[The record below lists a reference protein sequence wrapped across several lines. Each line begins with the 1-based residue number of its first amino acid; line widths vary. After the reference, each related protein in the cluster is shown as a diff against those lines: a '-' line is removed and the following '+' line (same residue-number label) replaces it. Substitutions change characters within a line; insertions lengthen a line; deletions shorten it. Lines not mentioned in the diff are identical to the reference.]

1 MFAQDKISDTMN
13 GILISLLFAMSAMYI
28 GNTPF
33 FIKSGISPLIVAIF
47 MGVIY
52 ANTLRHK
59 LPSDW
64 IPGIQF
70 TAKQVL
76 RAAIVLFGFRLSFG
90 DIINLGWQTIVFDA
104 GVVAS
109 TLLISVY
116 VGTKFLKLDK
126 DASLLIGSGSAI
138 CGAAAVMATDGT
150 LRNVES
156 YKAAAA
162 IATVVLFG
170 SISMV
175 LYPFLYE
182 HGWLAMSVRQ
192 YGIWSG
198 STIHEVAQ
206 VVAAGN
212 VVNTNAA
219 ADAVLVKMGRVL
231 LLAPAL
237 IAMGCLVNKCA
248 KNTCSTDTKKTP
260 KQPVVPAFILYF
272 IAAVAINSMH
282 IVPEALVKPINQL
295 DQFLLVSAMAAL
307 GIETTWAK
315 MKLAGTRSFILAG
328 ILFIWLS
335 VGGFFAVKFFFQ

>member
-1 MFAQDKISDTMN
+1 MFTQDKIGDTLN
-13 GILISLLFAMSAMYI
+13 GILISVLFAMSAMYV
-28 GNTPF
+28 GATPF
-33 FIKSGISPLIVAIF
+33 FAANGVSPLILAIF
-47 MGVIY
+47 MGVLY

-59 LPSDW
+59 LPDYW

-76 RAAIVLFGFRLSFG
+76 RAAIILFGFRLSFG
-90 DIINLGWQTIVFDA
+90 DIIGLGWQTLVFDA
-104 GVVAS
+104 GVIAS
-109 TLLISVY
+109 TLFLSWYI
-116 VGTKFLKLDK
+116 GTKFLKLDK

-162 IATVVLFG
+162 VATVVLFG
-170 SISMV
+170 SVAMV
-175 LYPFLYE
+175 IYPYLYA
-182 HGWLAMSVRQ
+182 HGWLALSVRQ
-192 YGIWSG
+192 YGIWAG
-198 STIHEVAQ
+198 GTIHEVAQ

-212 VVNTNAA
+212 VVGTKAA
-219 ADAVLVKMGRVL
+219 TDAVLVKMGRVL

-237 IAMGCLVNKCA
+237 IAMGCLITKCA
-248 KNTCSTDTKKTP
+248 KSAEVTTIK

-272 IAAVAINSMH
+272 IAAVAVHSMN
-282 IVPEALVKPINQL
+282 IVPVPIVGIINQL

-315 MKLAGTRSFILAG
+315 MKLAGTRSFILGG

-335 VGGFFAVKFFFQ
+335 VGGYYAVKIFFQ